1 MSNDVQIILPG
12 AFIDSIL
19 QGIDAEPSQAALI
32 NALVAK
38 LQLINYCMKNVP
50 EINSAINRNV
60 TQLSNATFN

>member
-1 MSNDVQIILPG
+1 MTNEVQIILPG

-32 NALVAK
+32 NSLVAK
-38 LQLINYCMKNVP
+38 LQLINNCMKNVP
-50 EINSAINRNV
+50 EVKRAINENV

>member
-1 MSNDVQIILPG
+1 MSNDVQTIIPG

-19 QGIDAEPSQAALI
+19 LGIDAEPSQAALI

>member
-1 MSNDVQIILPG
+1 MSNEVQIILPG

-38 LQLINYCMKNVP
+38 LQLINNCMKNVP
-50 EINSAINRNV
+50 EVKRAINENV
-60 TQLSNATFN
+60 IQLSTATFN

>member
-1 MSNDVQIILPG
+1 MNNDVQIILPG

-19 QGIDAEPSQAALI
+19 LGIDAEPSQAALI

-38 LQLINYCMKNVP
+38 LQLINNCMKNVP
-50 EINSAINRNV
+50 EVKRAINENV